1 MANQTKLTA
10 KTRTDVGRSAV
21 NKIKKEGRVP
31 AVIYGGYGK
40 PVTLSLDKREIANL
54 LAHAVSEH
62 VLVDL
67 TIADGA
73 QVTSSLALI
82 QEVQHHPL
90 KGDVLHVDFH
100 AVRADETLHA
110 EVPVEPFG
118 EPEGVKNAGGILEI
132 AVHSLEV
139 ECLPKDLPEIIRIDV
154 SALNLGESIHVKD
167 IQFPD
172 GVTATA
178 DGDLTVVRV
187 AAPKV
192 EVEAV
197 VEAVVAAEPEVIKEK
212 KEEPAAAAP
221 GKPAAEKTE
230 KK

>member
-10 KTRTDVGRSAV
+10 QTRSGVGRSAV
-21 NKIKKEGRVP
+21 NKIKAQGRIP
-31 AVIYGGYGK
+31 AVIYGGLDK
-40 PVTLSLDKREIANL
+40 PLTLSLDKREISNF

-67 TIADGA
+67 AIADGG
-73 QVTSSLALI
+73 QVINRLALI

-90 KGDVLHVDFH
+90 KGDVLHIDFH
-100 AVRADETLHA
+100 AVRADELLHA
-110 EVPVEPFG
+110 EVPVEPYG
-118 EPEGVKNAGGILEI
+118 EPEGVKNAGGVLEI

-139 ECLPKDLPEIIRIDV
+139 ECLPQDLPEIIRIDV
-154 SALNLGESIHVKD
+154 TALNLGDAIHVRD
-167 IQFPD
+167 IQLPE
-172 GVTATA
+172 GVTARA

-192 EVEAV
+192 EVEPV

-212 KEEPAAAAP
+212 KEEPAPTAAP
-221 GKPAAEKTE
+221 AKPAPE